1 MITNIIEVISSERA
15 LEKYSNRNRLLREAV
30 PYVGQA
36 KQSASEP
43 NKIFLRLN
51 PLSSHGTLL
60 EFKSEDVVVAEN
72 VETVA
77 GKDGETFQIV
87 KIWVRIGSI
96 GIKLEPFSVQDYS
109 DVLGKGFDALADEK

>member
-1 MITNIIEVISSERA
+1 MISNIIEEITSARA
-15 LEKYSNRNRLLREAV
+15 LEKYSNRNRLMREAV

-36 KQSASEP
+36 KQSTSEP

-51 PLSSHGTLL
+51 PLTSNGTLL
-60 EFKSEDVVVAEN
+60 EFKSQDVVVAEN
-72 VETVA
+72 VETVSD
-77 GKDGETFQIV
+77 KNGEAFQIV

-109 DVLGKGFDALADEK
+109 DVLGKGFDALADEE

>member
-1 MITNIIEVISSERA
+1 MISNIIEVISSEYA
-15 LEKYSNRNRLLREAV
+15 LEKYSNRNRLIREAV

-43 NKIFLRLN
+43 NKIFLRLD
-51 PLSSHGTLL
+51 PLSSNGTLL

-77 GKDGETFQIV
+77 DKDGEAFQVV
-87 KIWVRIGSI
+87 KLWVRIGSL

-109 DVLGKGFDALADEK
+109 NVLGEAFDALADEI

>member
-1 MITNIIEVISSERA
+1 MISNIIEVISRERA
-15 LEKYSNRNRLLREAV
+15 LEKYSNKNRLLREAV

-43 NKIFLRLN
+43 NKIYLRLN
-51 PLSSHGTLL
+51 PLLSNGTLL
-60 EFKSEDVVVAEN
+60 EFKSEDVIVAEN

-77 GKDGETFQIV
+77 NKKGEAFQIV

-109 DVLGKGFDALADEK
+109 DVLGKGFDALADGK

>member
-1 MITNIIEVISSERA
+1 MIFNIIEVITSKRA
-15 LEKYSNRNRLLREAV
+15 LEKYADKNRLLREAV

-43 NKIFLRLN
+43 NKIFLRLD
-51 PLSSHGTLL
+51 PLSSNGTLL
-60 EFKSEDVVVAEN
+60 EFKNEDVLVAEN
-72 VETVA
+72 VETVS
-77 GKDGETFQIV
+77 DHNGEAFQIV

-109 DVLGKGFDALADEK
+109 DVLGKGFDALKDEQ